1 MHRFLDLTYRVA
13 GYAAAF
19 ALLTI
24 FSLVCVQVLARL
36 LDGGMRAL
44 GLVPFGF
51 IVPSIA
57 EICGYLLAIASFL
70 ALAHTFAA
78 GGHIRVN
85 LLIEQ
90 LAPGPRRW
98 IETAVGFAAA
108 ALAAYATVAVARL
121 ALKSWTFNDVSF
133 GFVAVPLWLP
143 QALMALGL
151 GLLTVA
157 LVDTSWQVAKRGAV
171 QPGRSEV

>member
-1 MHRFLDLTYRVA
+1 MRRFLDLTYRVA

-121 ALKSWTFNDVSF
+121 ALKSWSMHS
-133 GFVAVPLWLP
+133 LIY
-143 QALMALGL
+143 
-151 GLLTVA
+151 
-157 LVDTSWQVAKRGAV
+157 
-171 QPGRSEV
+171 